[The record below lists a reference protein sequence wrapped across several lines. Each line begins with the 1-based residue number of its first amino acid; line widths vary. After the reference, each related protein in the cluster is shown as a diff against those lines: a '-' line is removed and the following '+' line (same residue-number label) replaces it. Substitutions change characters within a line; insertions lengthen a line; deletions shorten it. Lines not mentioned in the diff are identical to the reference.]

1 MLILNSQVMRNAILS
16 SLFILVFI
24 QGLNAQ
30 DTTGQKK
37 ELKNSLRFNVTNPVI
52 FGSKSLIFGY
62 ERVLNKNRTFSINV
76 GQAGLPEFKLFSL
89 DSLRSLGSSSERG
102 LNVSVDFRFYL
113 SNQNRNNAPR
123 GVYIGPYFTYFD
135 FERKNTWSLKSTSG
149 GTPKT
154 VETKTGFEITGIGA
168 ELGYQFVF
176 WRRVSLDMILA
187 GPGIANYKVKASIE
201 TNLTDEDK
209 KKFYDALNQAL
220 AERIPGYSRVID
232 EGEFERRGSTNV
244 TSFGFRYMIMVGLRF

>member
-1 MLILNSQVMRNAILS
+1 MRKAILIL
-16 SLFILVFI
+16 LFVQVFI
-24 QGLNAQ
+24 QGSSAQ
-30 DTTGQKK
+30 DTTVQKK
-37 ELKNSLRFNVTNPVI
+37 ELKNTFRFNVTNPVI

-89 DSLRSLGSSSERG
+89 DSLRSLGSTSESG

-123 GVYIGPYFTYFD
+123 GVYVGPYFTYFD
-135 FERKNTWSLKSTSG
+135 FERKNTWSITSTNG
-149 GTPKT
+149 GTKT
-154 VETKTGFEITGIGA
+154 VGTKTGFEITGIGA

-187 GPGIANYKVKASIE
+187 GPGIANYKVKATIE
-201 TNLTDEDK
+201 TDLTDEDK
-209 KKFYDALNQAL
+209 QKFYDALNEAL
-220 AERIPGYSRVID
+220 ADKIPGYSRVID

-244 TSFGFRYMIMVGLRF
+244 TSFGFRYMIMVGFRF